1 MLTKKELNGLKFLF
15 RLLKGEHKDF
25 NYIMKLLRER
35 YAFDDKTAFE
45 ISYLYDKNYQQ
56 DGDFTN
62 VTDPIKMSYEDY
74 MDLPGEIFA
83 LMKALGDNN
92 PENFEVSRAYDKTN
106 LEVEHDGIT
115 YYIYDSWNNVEER
128 LFHFVDY
135 LCEEDNYGDHLG
147 SYIFMYNS
155 DRRIVASEASDN
167 YVDNMTDDEIID
179 HQNLQ
184 DEIEMLNEIESLEEE
199 LDNTDTE
206 DEEEIERIQ
215 QEIEDLKGSLKARY
229 NVTTYDGLID
239 EAKDRIRDN
248 EYERVYDE
256 LSEPVDY
263 FIDNGYYGS
272 IKELIERGPVSFDC
286 EQVKKDYIDNLYDNE
301 EIASV
306 LGYDWIDEVE
316 INNKTFY
323 IFREQ

>member
-15 RLLKGEHKDF
+15 RFLKGEHKDF
-25 NYIMKLLRER
+25 NYIMKLLIER

-62 VTDPIKMSYEDY
+62 VTDPIRMSYEEY

-83 LMKALGDNN
+83 LMKVLGDNN

-115 YYIYDSWNNVEER
+115 YYVYDSWNNVGEK

-135 LCEEDNYGDHLG
+135 LCEEDNYGDHLR
-147 SYIFMYNS
+147 SFIFMYDS
-155 DRRIVASEASDN
+155 DRRILASEASDN

-179 HQNLQ
+179 HENLQ
-184 DEIEMLNEIESLEEE
+184 DEIEMFNEIESLEEE
-199 LDNTDTE
+199 FANTE
-206 DEEEIERIQ
+206 DEEEIERIEE
-215 QEIEDLKGSLKARY
+215 EIEDLKRSLKTRY

-239 EAKDRIRDN
+239 EARDRIRDG
-248 EYERVYDE
+248 EYENVYNE
-256 LSEPVDY
+256 LSDYVDY
-263 FIDNGYYGS
+263 FIDNGYYSS
-272 IKELIERGPVSFDC
+272 IKELIERGPVSLDC
-286 EQVKKDYIDNLYDNE
+286 DAVKNDYIENLYDNQDV
-301 EIASV
+301 ASI
-306 LGYDWIDEVE
+306 LGYDWIDEVR
-316 INNKTFY
+316 INNDIFY
-323 IFREQ
+323 IFRKQ